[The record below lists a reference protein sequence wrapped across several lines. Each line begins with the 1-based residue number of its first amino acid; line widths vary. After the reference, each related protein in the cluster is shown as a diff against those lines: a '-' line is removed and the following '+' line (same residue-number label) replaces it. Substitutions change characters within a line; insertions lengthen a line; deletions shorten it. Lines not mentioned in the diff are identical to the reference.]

1 MCNRCGACIS
11 ACCSQN
17 RNNLQVVVEVP
28 AHLQRDS
35 LEDPFIALYSTNVQ
49 EDNEPM
55 LNFYRQV
62 ITEAMQK
69 LLIPDALKAL
79 RKDLTEHGREKVL
92 QIIEDKFWCE
102 ATMPPLRLQYVAES
116 PDDAPE
122 VRRQALPHTCLPAQV
137 SRGVDIS
144 NGMSPYHANAA
155 RPSLDNPR

>member
-1 MCNRCGACIS
+1 
-11 ACCSQN
+11 
-17 RNNLQVVVEVP
+17 VP

-79 RKDLTEHGREKVL
+79 RKDLTTHV
-92 QIIEDKFWCE
+92 
-102 ATMPPLRLQYVAES
+102 S
-116 PDDAPE
+116 PHKCLE
-122 VRRQALPHTCLPAQV
+122 VWTYPTA
-137 SRGVDIS
+137 
-144 NGMSPYHANAA
+144 
-155 RPSLDNPR
+155 